1 METALLEVH
10 CKNQRK
16 AWPSSP
22 EECLSAIPE
31 SQPLLVKAGSGRLR
45 PPPCSSPA
53 IRVHLDSRSNCSS
66 PEQSIRLRRRR
77 RHHQSRELCSCSRR
91 LPGEQTSR
99 GQRLRRRTYQPS
111 GWETDS
117 AHNRKQW
124 SQDGKSMPVARMTS
138 EGLEPSSRNP
148 TVNHSS
154 ILQLSHD
161 QRGPVTCPHS
171 PIPLTVPASWHWH
184 SVKTKESVCE
194 PGGFT
199 RTVPCPRDITRL
211 QYNSVVGLPCGPK
224 QHPAC
229 TSGF

>member
-1 METALLEVH
+1 MTAEVIALLQSKV
-10 CKNQRK
+10 
-16 AWPSSP
+16 SV
-22 EECLSAIPE
+22 SAGVAGIASHVSFAAAVAVSLE
-31 SQPLLVKAGSGRLR
+31 SKRARW
-45 PPPCSSPA
+45 
-53 IRVHLDSRSNCSS
+53 
-66 PEQSIRLRRRR
+66 
-77 RHHQSRELCSCSRR
+77 
-91 LPGEQTSR
+91 
-99 GQRLRRRTYQPS
+99 QRLRRRTYQPS
-111 GWETDS
+111 GWETGS

-148 TVNHSS
+148 MVNHSS

-161 QRGPVTCPHS
+161 KRAPVTCPHS

-199 RTVPCPRDITRL
+199 RTVPCPRDITCL